1 MLYFLL
7 NEILEHECNFPC
19 VQICHHKPALR
30 VWAGA
35 HGPDLLSD
43 AVWPQRGPVPSEPV
57 PLLPF
62 LPFIQQEELICSL
75 HPRHEPAEPQQQS
88 TWSPWQTEVSW
99 PSFLS
104 LTSTEWV
111 CVRAF
116 VHFCGFSTLCTE
128 RMLCVCACLYSAF
141 HVLFVSLLHYV
152 HVALA
157 LTTHT
162 TLTIWSMPHRQ
173 CTVTRTMPAYHCCI
187 CTNTINLWTRGLH
200 QCRFVKAQD

>member
-43 AVWPQRGPVPSEPV
+43 AVWPQCGPVPSEPV

-62 LPFIQQEELICSL
+62 LSFIQQEVLVCSL
-75 HPRHEPAEPQQQS
+75 HPRHESAEPQQQS

-128 RMLCVCACLYSAF
+128 RMLCVCARVFVLSVPCSVCEFASLCACGPCLDHTHNSDHLINASSPV
-141 HVLFVSLLHYV
+141 HRNQDHACISLLHLYKHNQPV
-152 HVALA
+152 
-157 LTTHT
+157 
-162 TLTIWSMPHRQ
+162 
-173 CTVTRTMPAYHCCI
+173 
-187 CTNTINLWTRGLH
+187 N
-200 QCRFVKAQD
+200 

>member
-1 MLYFLL
+1 MRFL
-7 NEILEHECNFPC
+7 NMQCIFPC
-19 VQICHHKPALR
+19 VQICHHKPALW

-62 LPFIQQEELICSL
+62 LSFIQQEELVCSL

-104 LTSTEWV
+104 LTQQSECV
-111 CVRAF
+111 CVF
-116 VHFCGFSTLCTE
+116 VHFCGFSSLCTE
-128 RMLCVCACLYSAF
+128 RMLCVCLYSAF
-141 HVLFVSLLHYV
+141 HVLFVSLLHCYV
-152 HVALA
+152 HVTLA

-162 TLTIWSMPHRQ
+162 TLWPFDH
-173 CTVTRTMPAYHCCI
+173 CTVTRTMSAYRCCI

-200 QCRFVKAQD
+200 FKSLHQFRFVKARD